1 MNKQSYSTEDLSV
14 LLKVG
19 KSTIKRWTDEG
30 KLHCFRTPGGHR
42 KFTPLDVQQFV
53 RHYNYEIVQTNGVFT
68 PVAEERATQTPSILD
83 IYQEKKNRIFSSSI
97 AGDTGEITECLS
109 DANRRSIP
117 LAGIFDHVL
126 LPSLYLLN
134 DRFSSGQISS
144 VEIQIAKTTI
154 FSALVHFET
163 MIKKPDG
170 TAVEVYCIT
179 TSDGM
184 NMIELK
190 ALQLLLQSEGC
201 KVFNLGSAL
210 SMFSSRELVAKCKP
224 DDVFLVSSYTPIDEH
239 FSTQFTE
246 LKNGVEAYGGKL
258 TVTSFST
265 DTGNIAFLMKESP
278 SLEKSFSDIVRHL
291 GAYAPRSTAPEL
303 NVVEIK

>member
-30 KLHCFRTPGGHR
+30 KLHCYRTPGGHR
-42 KFTPLDVQQFV
+42 KFTPMDVQQFV
-53 RHYNYEIVQTNGVFT
+53 RHYNYEIAQTNDIFT
-68 PVAEERATQTPSILD
+68 PIAEDRAQKTASILD

-97 AGDTGEITECLS
+97 AGDTGEITECFS
-109 DANRRSIP
+109 DANLRNIP

-134 DRFSSGQISS
+134 DRFSSGHVSS

-163 MIKKPDG
+163 MIAKPAE
-170 TAVEVYCIT
+170 TAAEVYCMT
-179 TSDGM
+179 TNDGM
-184 NMIELK
+184 NVIELK

-210 SMFSSRELVAKCKP
+210 SMFSSKELVAKCRP
-224 DDVFLVSSYTPIDEH
+224 DDVFLVSSYTPLDGH
-239 FSTQFTE
+239 FTSQFTE
-246 LKNGVEAYGGKL
+246 LKNGVDAYGGKL
-258 TVTSFST
+258 TTTCFST
-265 DTGNIAFLMKESP
+265 DNGNIAFLMKESP
-278 SLEKSFSDIVRHL
+278 SIEKSFSDIVRHL
-291 GAYAPRSTAPEL
+291 PAEL
-303 NVVEIK
+303 KPAEASSLKTTPVA

>member
-1 MNKQSYSTEDLSV
+1 MNKQSYSTEDISV

-53 RHYNYEIVQTNGVFT
+53 RHYNYEIVQTNDEFT
-68 PVAEERATQTPSILD
+68 PIAEDRLQQTVSILD

-97 AGDTGEITECLS
+97 QGDTNEITECLS
-109 DANRRSIP
+109 DASRRSIP
-117 LAGIFDHVL
+117 LADIFDHVL

-144 VEIQIAKTTI
+144 VELQIAKTTI
-154 FSALVHFET
+154 FSALVHLET
-163 MIKKPDG
+163 MITMPG
-170 TAVEVYCIT
+170 EVSAEVYCMT
-179 TSDGM
+179 TNNGM
-184 NMIELK
+184 NIIELK

-210 SMFSSRELVAKCKP
+210 SMFSARELVAKCKP
-224 DDVFLVSSYTPIDEH
+224 DDVFLVSSYTPVDEY
-239 FSTQFTE
+239 FSSQFTE
-246 LKNGVEAYGGKL
+246 LKNGVAAYGGKL
-258 TVTSFST
+258 TAT
-265 DTGNIAFLMKESP
+265 
-278 SLEKSFSDIVRHL
+278 
-291 GAYAPRSTAPEL
+291 
-303 NVVEIK
+303 